1 MKTLAAI
8 IGLEFNKISHTE
20 RLISG
25 LGGFLGIYFI
35 ILVSNHF
42 LSGSDAVFLVAS
54 MGASSVLV
62 FGVPHSPLA
71 QPWSLVGSH
80 LVSALVG
87 ITCARYIDNPY
98 LAAAAAVGLAISA
111 MHYLRC
117 IHPPGGATALTAVT
131 GGTSVHELG
140 YQYVLTPVMINTL
153 TILAVAIIFNAPF
166 SWRRYPAFYRRKAQ
180 SVTRTSET
188 RSADITHEDF
198 VFALSQI
205 DSLIDV
211 SEDDLLTIYTLA
223 TNNSEQRSFPH
234 SAIKL
239 GHYYSNGK
247 YGDEWSVRYIV
258 DWQDGA
264 DELSTSLI
272 YKTVAGD
279 GRRTSGV
286 LSVDK
291 FARWAKHEVYR
302 DEENWR
308 RVDTSETDSKLV

>member
-1 MKTLAAI
+1 MKTFAAI
-8 IGLEFNKISHTE
+8 IGLEFNKVSHTE

-25 LGGFLGIYFI
+25 LGGFIGIYFI

-87 ITCARYIDNPY
+87 ITCARYIDNSY
-98 LAAAAAVGLAISA
+98 IAAAAAVGIAISA

-140 YQYVLTPVMINTL
+140 YQYAFTPVMLNTL
-153 TILAVAIIFNAPF
+153 TILAVAILFNASF
-166 SWRRYPAFYRRKAQ
+166 SWRRYPAFFRRKTQ
-180 SVTRTSET
+180 TLTRTGESK
-188 RSADITHEDF
+188 SADISHEDF

-205 DSLIDV
+205 DTLIDV

-234 SAIKL
+234 DAIQL

-258 DWQDGA
+258 DWQDA
-264 DELSTSLI
+264 TENAAANLI

-286 LSVDK
+286 ATLSQ

-308 RVDTSETDSKLV
+308 RVDSSGSEQI